1 MLDLDRSAS
10 FAAPLMQ
17 RIPSRANY
25 KRYDLQQGRS
35 SEAKSFLYTLD
46 EGVDVIERA
55 LYGNISK
62 AAEIIYWQHFNRC
75 APLPHKLA
83 KTMAY
88 TLHTA

>member
-10 FAAPLMQ
+10 IAAPLMQ

-25 KRYDLQQGRS
+25 KRYDLQQGRFS
-35 SEAKSFLYTLD
+35 QAKSWLYTLD
-46 EGVDVIERA
+46 EGVNVIEKA

-75 APLPHKLA
+75 APLSHKLA
-83 KTMAY
+83 
-88 TLHTA
+88 

>member
-25 KRYDLQQGRS
+25 MRYDLHQGRS
-35 SEAKSFLYTLD
+35 SGATSWLYTLD
-46 EGVDVIERA
+46 EGVDVIEKA

-62 AAEIIYWQHFNRC
+62 AVEIIYWQRFNRC
-75 APLPHKLA
+75 APLPPTLA
-83 KTMAY
+83 
-88 TLHTA
+88 